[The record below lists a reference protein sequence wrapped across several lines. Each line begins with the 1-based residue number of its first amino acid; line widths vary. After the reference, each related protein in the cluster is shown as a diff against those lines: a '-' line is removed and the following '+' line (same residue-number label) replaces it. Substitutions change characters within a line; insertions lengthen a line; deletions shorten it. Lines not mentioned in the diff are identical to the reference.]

1 MSCRKIASFGVAL
14 SALGL
19 LACSGGLRSDEPA
32 AQLWRLHPPAL
43 QPAEATTAP
52 PATGILRVQHPL
64 VAAWLDNDRIALQR
78 ADRSLDYFA
87 ANRWSARVAA
97 LVESLALDV
106 LRAAGGYHA
115 VEPEGSPFGFD
126 ETLQIEVRDFQ
137 AVYGAGAAPT
147 VRVTLVCTLGRH
159 ADRSVLK
166 TFTLAGSAVAA
177 DNRMRAIVA
186 AFDAALGEALG
197 GLPARLR

>member
-1 MSCRKIASFGVAL
+1 MSCRRIASFGVAL

-32 AQLWRLHPPAL
+32 AQLWGLHPPAL
-43 QPAEATTAP
+43 QPAEATTVA
-52 PATGILRVQHPL
+52 PATGILRVQQPL

-78 ADRSLDYFA
+78 TDRSLDYFA
-87 ANRWSARVAA
+87 ANRWSARVGEMVAA
-97 LVESLALDV
+97 LALDV
-106 LRAAGGYHA
+106 LRATGDYQA
-115 VEPEGSPFGFD
+115 VEPEGSPFAFD

-137 AVYGAGAAPT
+137 AVYGADRTPT
-147 VRVTLVCTLGRH
+147 VKVMLVCTLGNRT
-159 ADRSVLK
+159 DRSVLK
-166 TFTLAGSAVAA
+166 TFTLAGSAVAT

-186 AFDAALGEALG
+186 AFDAALGDALG

>member
-1 MSCRKIASFGVAL
+1 MNGRKMASFGVAL

-19 LACSGGLRSDEPA
+19 LACTSGLRSDEPA
-32 AQLWRLHPPAL
+32 AQLWRLPPPAL
-43 QPAEATTAP
+43 QPTEATTAP
-52 PATGILRVQHPL
+52 EATATLRVLHPR
-64 VAAWLDNDRIALQR
+64 VAAWLDNDRIAVQR
-78 ADRSLDYFA
+78 PDRSFDYFA
-87 ANRWSARVAA
+87 ANRWSARVSAMVASRA
-97 LVESLALDV
+97 LEV
-106 LRAAGGYHA
+106 LRTAGGYHA

-147 VRVTLVCTLGRH
+147 VQVTLVCTLGRH
-159 ADRSVLK
+159 ADRSALK

-186 AFDAALGEALG
+186 AFDDALGAALGE
-197 GLPARLR
+197 LPARLR